1 MGGVL
6 GLRVRVYVGRCAGC
20 GTMRKLLVE
29 AAALHTP
36 LLGYQLAVKT
46 LCWRIV
52 ELLVLS
58 SLP

>member
-1 MGGVL
+1 
-6 GLRVRVYVGRCAGC
+6 
-20 GTMRKLLVE
+20 MRKLLVE